1 MRTIYL
7 VRKVN
12 RYSAHPTNI
21 RCFEVMAD
29 AEDLVGVL
37 KLAGSED
44 VEVVPLELSPS
55 TVPRLRDIDIT
66 PRAALP

>member
-1 MRTIYL
+1 MKTIYL
-7 VRKVN
+7 LRKMN
-12 RYSAHPTNI
+12 RYGSHPTNI
-21 RCFEVMAD
+21 RAFEVMAD

-37 KLAGSED
+37 KLAGAD
-44 VEVVPLELSPS
+44 DIEVVPLELSPS